1 VVTGASP
8 RKGSV
13 AARLVGAWRYVGIMV
28 DGAPRPGDAKT
39 KGIIYYGASGEM
51 AVQVAPD
58 KLRKCAGA
66 EPTPEEAKEAL
77 IGYVAYFGT
86 YSIDAAAG
94 TVTHHREISLQPG
107 STYDVV
113 RKYKFVDDRL
123 ILRPVG
129 ENWDIVWER
138 IK

>member
-1 VVTGASP
+1 MVTGASP
-8 RKGSV
+8 RPGGV
-13 AARLVGAWRYVGIMV
+13 ATRFVGAWRYVGIMV
-28 DGAPRPGDAKT
+28 DGAPRPGDADSR
-39 KGIIYYGASGEM
+39 GIIYYGAGGDM

-58 KLRKCAGA
+58 KVRKCAGA

-77 IGYVAYFGT
+77 TGYIAYFGT
-86 YSIDAAAG
+86 YSIDESAG
-94 TVTHHREISLQPG
+94 TVTHHRQVSLQPG

-113 RKYKFVDDRL
+113 RKYEFVGDRL

-129 ENWDIVWER
+129 ENWDIIWER